1 MISRPKRMRVGVV
14 YAVLIVL
21 LAVAVW
27 VDINAGYRHISL
39 ETLGQI
45 ILGKGETGARYTLLH
60 LRLPRVLT
68 SLLVGVGL
76 AVAGCILQGV
86 SRNELGIN
94 AGAGL
99 FVAAFIVFF
108 AKSSVSTSFLLP
120 LLAFAGSVCAALI
133 DYRLALTAR
142 GLSPRRLLLIGIAM
156 STAISSL
163 TTVLMLRMSDSEYA
177 FVQNWLSGNIWGA
190 TWPNVLMLLVGL
202 SLLSAFL
209 FYKSRTLNVISLGH
223 QIATGLGV
231 AVSRQTVVLLA
242 AAVAMSS
249 LCCAVG
255 GGLSFVGLVCPHLA
269 RRLVGPDF
277 RVLLGATLLTGAL
290 LMTFSDILSRT
301 LLAPN
306 EISIGIVAAVIGAP
320 YFLYLL
326 VKS

>member
-1 MISRPKRMRVGVV
+1 MRVGVV

-45 ILGKGETGARYTLLH
+45 VLGKGEAGARYTLLH

-86 SRNELGIN
+86 SRNEMAEPGLLGIN

-156 STAISSL
+156 STAISS
-163 TTVLMLRMSDSEYA
+163 
-177 FVQNWLSGNIWGA
+177 
-190 TWPNVLMLLVGL
+190 
-202 SLLSAFL
+202 
-209 FYKSRTLNVISLGH
+209 
-223 QIATGLGV
+223 
-231 AVSRQTVVLLA
+231 
-242 AAVAMSS
+242 
-249 LCCAVG
+249 
-255 GGLSFVGLVCPHLA
+255 
-269 RRLVGPDF
+269 
-277 RVLLGATLLTGAL
+277 
-290 LMTFSDILSRT
+290 
-301 LLAPN
+301 
-306 EISIGIVAAVIGAP
+306 
-320 YFLYLL
+320 
-326 VKS
+326 

>member
-45 ILGKGETGARYTLLH
+45 VLGKGEAGARYTLLH

-86 SRNELGIN
+86 SRNEMAEPGLLGIN

-209 FYKSRTLNVISLGH
+209 FLQKPHLERDQFGASDRHRFGGRCIAADGGAFGGRCGDVKSLLCRGWRLELCR
-223 QIATGLGV
+223 AGLPTSCAPPCRAGFP
-231 AVSRQTVVLLA
+231 R
-242 AAVAMSS
+242 
-249 LCCAVG
+249 AVG
-255 GGLSFVGLVCPHLA
+255 RDAAHRRAIDDVFRYSLA
-269 RRLVGPDF
+269 HVA
-277 RVLLGATLLTGAL
+277 GA
-290 LMTFSDILSRT
+290 
-301 LLAPN
+301 
-306 EISIGIVAAVIGAP
+306 E
-320 YFLYLL
+320 
-326 VKS
+326 

>member
-45 ILGKGETGARYTLLH
+45 VLGKGEAGARYTLLH

-86 SRNELGIN
+86 SRNEMAEPGLLGIN

-163 TTVLMLRMSDSEYA
+163 TTVFMLRMSDSEYT
-177 FVQNWLSGNIWGA
+177 FVQNWLSGNIWAPPGR
-190 TWPNVLMLLVGL
+190 TCSCCWWGFRC
-202 SLLSAFL
+202 FL
-209 FYKSRTLNVISLGH
+209 PFFFTK
-223 QIATGLGV
+223 
-231 AVSRQTVVLLA
+231 A
-242 AAVAMSS
+242 A
-249 LCCAVG
+249 
-255 GGLSFVGLVCPHLA
+255 P
-269 RRLVGPDF
+269 
-277 RVLLGATLLTGAL
+277 
-290 LMTFSDILSRT
+290 
-301 LLAPN
+301 
-306 EISIGIVAAVIGAP
+306 
-320 YFLYLL
+320 
-326 VKS
+326 

>member
-14 YAVLIVL
+14 YAVLVVL

-45 ILGKGETGARYTLLH
+45 VLGKGEAGARYTLLH

-86 SRNELGIN
+86 SRNEMAEPGLLGIN

-190 TWPNVLMLLVGL
+190 TWPNVIMLLVGL

-209 FYKSRTLNVISLGH
+209 FTK
-223 QIATGLGV
+223 
-231 AVSRQTVVLLA
+231 A
-242 AAVAMSS
+242 A
-249 LCCAVG
+249 
-255 GGLSFVGLVCPHLA
+255 P
-269 RRLVGPDF
+269 
-277 RVLLGATLLTGAL
+277 
-290 LMTFSDILSRT
+290 
-301 LLAPN
+301 
-306 EISIGIVAAVIGAP
+306 
-320 YFLYLL
+320 
-326 VKS
+326 